1 MLLAL
6 LACTGA
12 ADDYGKTTYDDTDDP
27 TDERTDDDTSEPA
40 DDTGG
45 GGDGGDGGDG
55 GEGPADAPTLSG
67 CEAWCYLHDVGQESY
82 QWRVTCSAD
91 DPQGTETIEHGGV
104 EVTQSGSYVT
114 EYLLACD
121 DEGACS
127 TSFDESQG
135 VMCAS
140 AASYSFAI
148 TVEDFNGNVSAVT
161 TVTGEDRS

>member
-6 LACTGA
+6 LACTTTP
-12 ADDYGKTTYDDTDDP
+12 DDYGKTTYDDTDERSE
-27 TDERTDDDTSEPA
+27 DEQDTSDDHG

-55 GEGPADAPTLSG
+55 GEAPADAPTLSG
-67 CEAWCYLHDVGQESY
+67 CEAWCYLHSVGKESY
-82 QWRVTCSAD
+82 QWRITCTAD
-91 DPQGTETIEHGGV
+91 DPQGPETIEHGGV
-104 EVTQSGSYVT
+104 EVTQSGSTVT

-135 VMCAS
+135 VLCAS
-140 AASYSFAI
+140 ASTYSFAI